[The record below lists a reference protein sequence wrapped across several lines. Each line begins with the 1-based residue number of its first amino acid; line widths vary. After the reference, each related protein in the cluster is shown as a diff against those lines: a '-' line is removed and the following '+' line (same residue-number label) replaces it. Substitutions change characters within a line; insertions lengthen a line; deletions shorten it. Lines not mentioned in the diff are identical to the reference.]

1 MKAGVGALRGM
12 ASAPN
17 AARQPVIAL
26 DHVTRSFGHG
36 QGKVTAL
43 HDVNLTVG
51 AGEFVSIMGSSGSGK
66 STLLAIAGGL
76 ERPTKGQVHISGQS
90 LGGLSRDDLARIRR
104 RRLGFVFQELNLVPT
119 LTAVEN
125 VCLPLELD
133 GVSSSRARKAA
144 MSVLEQFSMAQLA
157 DRFVDEM
164 SGGERQRIAIARA
177 VVGDRRVLLADEPTG
192 ALDSTSG
199 DEVMSLIRDLAD
211 SGVAV
216 LLVTHEARHAGWADR
231 VVFLRDGVLVDET
244 AAYSDPM
251 DLLLQDDVADDIVDG
266 AVPADDVTDIPDDG
280 QAGLEAPDALPPD
293 PFADLDDP
301 FDPDDGPWT

>member
-1 MKAGVGALRGM
+1 MGASRGTT
-12 ASAPN
+12 SAPS

-43 HDVNLTVG
+43 HDVNLSVDT
-51 AGEFVSIMGSSGSGK
+51 GEFVSIMGSSGSGK

-76 ERPTKGQVHISGQS
+76 ERPTGGQVRISGQS
-90 LGGLSRDDLARIRR
+90 LDGLSRDDLARIRR

-119 LTAVEN
+119 LTAMEN

-133 GVSSSRARKAA
+133 GVPSSRARETA

-157 DRFVDEM
+157 DRFVDDM

-177 VVGDRRVLLADEPTG
+177 VVGDRRMLLADEPTG

-251 DLLLQDDVADDIVDG
+251 DLLLQDDVADIVD
-266 AVPADDVTDIPDDG
+266 AAEPADDVTGVAPDDDQTGPEIPD
-280 QAGLEAPDALPPD
+280 AMPPD
-293 PFADLDDP
+293 PFGDLDDP

>member
-1 MKAGVGALRGM
+1 MDASRGTTS
-12 ASAPN
+12 ASST
-17 AARQPVIAL
+17 ARQPVIAL

-43 HDVNLTVG
+43 HDVNLSVDT
-51 AGEFVSIMGSSGSGK
+51 GEFVSIMGSSGSGK

-76 ERPTKGQVHISGQS
+76 ERPTSGQVRISGQS
-90 LGGLSRDDLARIRR
+90 LDGLSRDDLARIRR
-104 RRLGFVFQELNLVPT
+104 RQLGFVFQELNLVPT
-119 LTAVEN
+119 LTAMEN

-133 GVSSSRARKAA
+133 GVPGSRAREAA

-157 DRFVDEM
+157 DRFVDDM

-177 VVGDRRVLLADEPTG
+177 VVGDRRMLLADEPTG

-251 DLLLQDDVADDIVDG
+251 DLLLQDDVADIVD
-266 AVPADDVTDIPDDG
+266 AAEPADDVTGVASDDDQTG
-280 QAGLEAPDALPPD
+280 REIHDAMPPD
-293 PFADLDDP
+293 PFGDLDDP

>member
-1 MKAGVGALRGM
+1 
-12 ASAPN
+12 
-17 AARQPVIAL
+17 
-26 DHVTRSFGHG
+26 
-36 QGKVTAL
+36 
-43 HDVNLTVG
+43 
-51 AGEFVSIMGSSGSGK
+51 VSIMGSSGSGK

-76 ERPTKGQVHISGQS
+76 ERPTGGQVRISGQS
-90 LGGLSRDDLARIRR
+90 LDGLSRDDLARIRR
-104 RRLGFVFQELNLVPT
+104 RQLGFVFQELNLVPT
-119 LTAVEN
+119 LTAMEN

-133 GVSSSRARKAA
+133 GVPSSRARETA

-157 DRFVDEM
+157 DRFVDDM

-177 VVGDRRVLLADEPTG
+177 VVGDRRMLLADEPTG

-251 DLLLQDDVADDIVDG
+251 DLLLQDDVADIVD
-266 AVPADDVTDIPDDG
+266 AAEPADDVTGVASDDDQTGPEIPD
-280 QAGLEAPDALPPD
+280 AMPPD
-293 PFADLDDP
+293 PFGDLDDP

>member
-104 RRLGFVFQELNLVPT
+104 RQLGFVFQELNLVPT
-119 LTAVEN
+119 LTAMEN

-133 GVSSSRARKAA
+133 GVPSSRAREAA

-157 DRFVDEM
+157 DRFVDDM

-177 VVGDRRVLLADEPTG
+177 VVGDRRMLLADEPTG

-251 DLLLQDDVADDIVDG
+251 DLLLQDDVADIVD
-266 AVPADDVTDIPDDG
+266 AVEPADDVTGVASDDG
-280 QAGLEAPDALPPD
+280 QTGPEIPDAMPPD
-293 PFADLDDP
+293 PFGDLDDQ

>member
-1 MKAGVGALRGM
+1 MDASRGTTS
-12 ASAPN
+12 ASSTAC
-17 AARQPVIAL
+17 QPVIAL

-43 HDVNLTVG
+43 HDVNLSVDT
-51 AGEFVSIMGSSGSGK
+51 GEFVSIMGSSGSGK

-76 ERPTKGQVHISGQS
+76 ERPTSGQVRISGQS
-90 LGGLSRDDLARIRR
+90 LDGLSRDDLARIRR
-104 RRLGFVFQELNLVPT
+104 RQLGFVFQELNLVPT
-119 LTAVEN
+119 LTAMEN

-133 GVSSSRARKAA
+133 GVPSSRAREAA

-157 DRFVDEM
+157 DRFVDDM

-244 AAYSDPM
+244 AAYGDPM
-251 DLLLQDDVADDIVDG
+251 DLLLQDDVADIVDVAG
-266 AVPADDVTDIPDDG
+266 AAGDVASGDQTG
-280 QAGLEAPDALPPD
+280 HEAFDAMPL
-293 PFADLDDP
+293 DP